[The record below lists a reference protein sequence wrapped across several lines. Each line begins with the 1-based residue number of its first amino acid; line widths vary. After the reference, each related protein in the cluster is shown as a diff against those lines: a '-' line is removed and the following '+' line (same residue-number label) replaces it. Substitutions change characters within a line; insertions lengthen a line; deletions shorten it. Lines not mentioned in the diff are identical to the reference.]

1 MYSHVLV
8 SFVFV
13 YIFSALMVLAIPVTP
28 VPGATKSDGA
38 TKISIKKESMTKT
51 ENITIS
57 QPNNTETFTSSAENI
72 VENLTES
79 PIESETEP
87 EKSNTQNNEDKVPG
101 TSINKRENTTT
112 TTQEPT
118 TTISKL
124 VFKGL
129 NLQETKS
136 SESSFNGLS
145 FFEGILFAIGVII
158 ISYGC
163 YRYYK
168 KCPNRP
174 EFLREESYTSF

>member
-1 MYSHVLV
+1 
-8 SFVFV
+8 
-13 YIFSALMVLAIPVTP
+13 MVVAIPVTP

-38 TKISIKKESMTKT
+38 TNISIKKESETKT
-51 ENITIS
+51 ENIIIA
-57 QPNNTETFTSSAENI
+57 QPNNNETFTSRVENI
-72 VENLTES
+72 VKNLTES
-79 PIESETEP
+79 PIKNETEP
-87 EKSNTQNNEDKVPG
+87 EKSNIQNNEDKVPG
-101 TSINKRENTTT
+101 TNINKRESTTTTTT

-129 NLQETKS
+129 NLQGTKS